1 MRDSQCKCRE
11 RRTQLRGRGIHRVDK
26 FLRRV
31 FHPRGNSQRGTTA
44 REGKSSSLHYVTNK
58 KPLSCPCVQKCL
70 SFFSNILTEVSFTCY
85 TIHSFQAYNSMTF
98 SKKLTELCNHHHNP
112 VPYFFLKVETY
123 TQKCNGC
130 ATSLMAH
137 SCYGININTFVQVIS
152 K

>member
-11 RRTQLRGRGIHRVDK
+11 RRTQLHGRGTHRADK

-31 FHPRGNSQRGTTA
+31 FRPRGNSQRGTTA
-44 REGKSSSLHYVTNK
+44 REGKIILP
-58 KPLSCPCVQKCL
+58 PLRYKQETAQLPMSTEM
-70 SFFSNILTEVSFTCY
+70 SFFFLKHPEVSFTGD
-85 TIHSFQAYNSMTF
+85 TIHSFQVYNSMTF

-123 TQKCNGC
+123 TQKRNGC